1 MLSTETDD
9 SDQNDPE
16 VFRSYRKKKAALK
29 GLLYKFK
36 VYFVYYHYF
45 INACMINNNLEYR
58 NYCFFNL
65 IIKLNIRSIVHFN
78 EYLFM
83 FFS

>member
-29 GLLYKFK
+29 GLLYKFNMNK
-36 VYFVYYHYF
+36 
-45 INACMINNNLEYR
+45 
-58 NYCFFNL
+58 
-65 IIKLNIRSIVHFN
+65 KD
-78 EYLFM
+78 LFRR
-83 FFS
+83 

>member
-29 GLLYKFK
+29 GLWYEFNKNK
-36 VYFVYYHYF
+36 KRYFQE
-45 INACMINNNLEYR
+45 MT
-58 NYCFFNL
+58 
-65 IIKLNIRSIVHFN
+65 
-78 EYLFM
+78 
-83 FFS
+83 

>member
-29 GLLYKFK
+29 GLLYKFNK
-36 VYFVYYHYF
+36 NKKDIF
-45 INACMINNNLEYR
+45 R
-58 NYCFFNL
+58 
-65 IIKLNIRSIVHFN
+65 R
-78 EYLFM
+78 
-83 FFS
+83 

>member
-29 GLLYKFK
+29 GLLYKFNMNK
-36 VYFVYYHYF
+36 KDLFRRWPNDWNKYIEKTRLIFFHVVY
-45 INACMINNNLEYR
+45 
-58 NYCFFNL
+58 
-65 IIKLNIRSIVHFN
+65 
-78 EYLFM
+78 
-83 FFS
+83 